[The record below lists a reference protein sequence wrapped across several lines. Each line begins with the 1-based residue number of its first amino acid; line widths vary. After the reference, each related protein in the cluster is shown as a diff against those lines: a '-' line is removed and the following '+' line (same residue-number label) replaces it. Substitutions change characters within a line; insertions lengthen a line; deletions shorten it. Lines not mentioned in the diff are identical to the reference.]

1 MVFTPI
7 LQLKNMAMKL
17 KYLTYNFSIVIVTLF
32 IGCQSD
38 NEIADTIY
46 TNGKIYTV
54 NEIQPW
60 VEAVAIKDGKFLL
73 VGTNDE
79 ILALKGAETGI
90 IDLEGKFVMPG
101 MIDVHTHAIE
111 SHVPAVARLTDAMD
125 AEKMV
130 QQIKA
135 HIEADPD
142 KEWYLFGDFGFGLFP
157 GDNGPKELLDDI
169 APGKAIAIMHASGH
183 AFWANS
189 KALELAGITK
199 DTPDPEKGIIARKPN
214 GEAQGGLQESAMVLI
229 WKAAPAFT
237 PEQVEASVEY
247 ANKMYAAAGITATRE
262 AGTVPERW
270 DVVEK
275 MAKEGKVKTRY
286 KIAAHWKSSIT
297 VLHPTNDEV
306 KELLIENKD
315 KESDI
320 VKLDALKIMVDGVP
334 ASRTSLMKKPFLD
347 KPESHGVQN
356 VSTDDLNKAVLE
368 YDKLGVPSMMH
379 VIGDQATKL
388 ALDAVEGA
396 REENGVSGLRH
407 HLSHCVVV
415 DEKDLPRF
423 KELDVV
429 VDFSPFF
436 PYRGTVHNNHI
447 PAVGEEDFAK
457 WYAVKSMMDQG
468 VVVAIATDYPV
479 SELNPF
485 VHMESAHTR
494 MDPHGLNTEP
504 HTPEEAI
511 TVAQAIKAYTW
522 NPAYILGWEKEIG
535 SIEVGKLADMIILD
549 HNPLE
554 VSSPEISEIK
564 VLKTLLSGEVIYDI
578 KASLGQQINTEES
591 RLLALNN
598 LKATGHICSM
608 HLH

>member
-1 MVFTPI
+1 MRLLRMLYAI
-7 LQLKNMAMKL
+7 KSGGNNMKL
-17 KYLTYNFSIVIVTLF
+17 FRIFTVVILVILA
-32 IGCQSD
+32 GCT
-38 NEIADTIY
+38 NNNKEIADVIY
-46 TNGKIYTV
+46 KNGKIYTV
-54 NEIQPW
+54 NESQPW
-60 VEAVAIKDGKFLL
+60 AEAVAIKDGKFLL

-79 ILALKGAETGI
+79 VLNLKGAETEI
-90 IDLEGKFVMPG
+90 IDLNGKFVMPG

-111 SHVPAVARLTDAMD
+111 SHVPAMARLTDAMD
-125 AEKMV
+125 ADKMV

-169 APGKAIAIMHASGH
+169 AHGKAIAVMHASGH

-199 DTPDPEKGIIARKPN
+199 DTPDPEMGIIARKPN
-214 GEAQGGLQESAMVLI
+214 GEPQGGLQESAMRLI
-229 WKAAPAFT
+229 WKVAPAFT
-237 PEQVEASVEY
+237 DEQVEASVEY

-262 AGTVPERW
+262 AGTVPQRW

-286 KIAAHWKSSIT
+286 KIAAHWESSVT
-297 VLHPTNDEV
+297 VLVPTNDEV

-320 VKLDALKIMVDGVP
+320 VKFDALKIMVDGVP

-347 KPESHGVQN
+347 KPDSYGTQN

-368 YDKLGVPSMMH
+368 YDKLGITSMMH
-379 VIGDQATKL
+379 VIGDQAAKI

-396 REENGVSGLRH
+396 QKANGVSGLRH
-407 HLSHCVVV
+407 HLSHCVSV
-415 DEKDLPRF
+415 DGKDLPRF

-436 PYRGTVHNNHI
+436 PYRGDVHKNHI

-457 WYAVKSMMDQG
+457 WYAVKSMMDAG
-468 VVVAIATDYPV
+468 VVTAIATDYPV

-494 MDPHGLNTEP
+494 MDPHGLSTDQLA
-504 HTPEEAI
+504 PEEAI

-522 NPAYILGWEKEIG
+522 NPAYILGWEKEVG
-535 SIEVGKLADMIILD
+535 SIETGKLVDMIVLD
-549 HNPLE
+549 QNPFD
-554 VSSPEISEIK
+554 VAAADISEIK
-564 VLKTLLSGEVIYDI
+564 VLKTLLSGQIIYDVNT
-578 KASLGQQINTEES
+578 SLGLIYNPEAY
-591 RLLALNN
+591 RLLALSNF
-598 LKATGHICSM
+598 KASGHICS
-608 HLH
+608 LH

>member
-1 MVFTPI
+1 MKKNLLILLALISILISCTDSKPI
-7 LQLKNMAMKL
+7 DL
-17 KYLTYNFSIVIVTLF
+17 
-32 IGCQSD
+32 
-38 NEIADTIY
+38 ADTIY

-54 NEIQPW
+54 NEAQPW
-60 VEAVAIKDGKFLL
+60 AEALAIKEGKFLL

-79 ILALKGAETGI
+79 ILALKGEETKV
-90 IDLEGKFVMPG
+90 IDLKGKFVMPG

-111 SHVPAVARLTDAMD
+111 SHVPAVARLSDAGD
-125 AEKMV
+125 ADKIV

-169 APGKAIAIMHASGH
+169 APGKAIAVMHASGH

-189 KALELAGITK
+189 KALELAGITA
-199 DTPDPEKGIIARKPN
+199 DTEDPEMGIIARKPN
-214 GEAQGGLQESAMVLI
+214 GEPQGGLQESAMVLI
-229 WKAAPAFT
+229 WNVAPAFT
-237 PEQVEASVEY
+237 TEEVEASVEY

-286 KIAAHWKSSIT
+286 KMAAHWQSSIVT
-297 VLHPTNDEV
+297 LHPSNDEV

-320 VKLDALKIMVDGVP
+320 VKFDALKIMVDGVP

-347 KPESHGVQN
+347 KPESLGVQN
-356 VSTDDLNKAVLE
+356 LSTDDLNKAVSE
-368 YDKLGVPSMMH
+368 YDKLGVASMMH
-379 VIGDQATKL
+379 VIGDQAAVL

-396 REENGVSGLRH
+396 REANGVSGLRH

-415 DEKDLPRF
+415 DKKDLPRF

-457 WYAVKSMMDQG
+457 WYAVKSMMDAG

-494 MDPHGLNTEP
+494 MDPHGLNAEQLAP
-504 HTPEEAI
+504 DEAI
-511 TVAQAIKAYTW
+511 SVEAAIKAYTW
-522 NPAYILGWEKEIG
+522 NPAYILGWEKKIG
-535 SIEVGKLADMIILD
+535 SLETGKLADMIVLD
-549 HNPLE
+549 QNPFD
-554 VSSPEISEIK
+554 VRAADISEIK
-564 VLKTLLSGEVIYDI
+564 VLKTLLSGEVIFD
-578 KASLGQQINTEES
+578 ANSDLGYLIDSEES
-591 RLLALNN
+591 RLKALNN
-598 LKATGHICSM
+598 FKASGHICSK
-608 HLH
+608 H

>member
-1 MVFTPI
+1 MKKNLLILLALISILISCTDSKPI
-7 LQLKNMAMKL
+7 DL
-17 KYLTYNFSIVIVTLF
+17 
-32 IGCQSD
+32 
-38 NEIADTIY
+38 ADTIY

-54 NEIQPW
+54 NEAQPW
-60 VEAVAIKDGKFLL
+60 AEALAIKEGKFLL

-79 ILALKGAETGI
+79 ILALKGEETKV
-90 IDLEGKFVMPG
+90 IDLKGKFVMPG

-111 SHVPAVARLTDAMD
+111 SHVPAVARLSDAGD
-125 AEKMV
+125 ADKIV

-169 APGKAIAIMHASGH
+169 APGKAIAVMHASGH

-189 KALELAGITK
+189 KALELAGITA
-199 DTPDPEKGIIARKPN
+199 DTEDPEMGIIARKPN
-214 GEAQGGLQESAMVLI
+214 GEPQGGLQESAMVLI
-229 WKAAPAFT
+229 WNVAPAFT
-237 PEQVEASVEY
+237 TEEVEASVEY

-286 KIAAHWKSSIT
+286 KMAAHWQSSI
-297 VLHPTNDEV
+297 V
-306 KELLIENKD
+306 
-315 KESDI
+315 
-320 VKLDALKIMVDGVP
+320 
-334 ASRTSLMKKPFLD
+334 TSLMKKPFLD
-347 KPESHGVQN
+347 KPESLGVQN
-356 VSTDDLNKAVLE
+356 LSTDDLNKAVSE
-368 YDKLGVPSMMH
+368 YDKLGVASMMH
-379 VIGDQATKL
+379 VIGDQAAVL

-396 REENGVSGLRH
+396 REANGVSGLRH

-415 DEKDLPRF
+415 DKKDLPRF

-457 WYAVKSMMDQG
+457 WYAVKSMMDAG

-494 MDPHGLNTEP
+494 MDPHGLNAEQLAP
-504 HTPEEAI
+504 DEAI
-511 TVAQAIKAYTW
+511 SVEAAIKAYTW
-522 NPAYILGWEKEIG
+522 NPAYILGWEKKIG
-535 SIEVGKLADMIILD
+535 SLETGKLADMIVLD
-549 HNPLE
+549 QNPFD
-554 VSSPEISEIK
+554 VRAADISEIK
-564 VLKTLLSGEVIYDI
+564 VLKTLLSGEVIFD
-578 KASLGQQINTEES
+578 ANSDLGYLIDSEES
-591 RLLALNN
+591 RLKALNN
-598 LKATGHICSM
+598 FKASGHICSK
-608 HLH
+608 H

>member
-1 MVFTPI
+1 MKKNLLILLALISILISCTDSKPI
-7 LQLKNMAMKL
+7 DL
-17 KYLTYNFSIVIVTLF
+17 
-32 IGCQSD
+32 
-38 NEIADTIY
+38 ADTIY

-54 NEIQPW
+54 NEAQPW
-60 VEAVAIKDGKFLL
+60 AEALAIKEGKFLL

-79 ILALKGAETGI
+79 ILALKGEETKV
-90 IDLEGKFVMPG
+90 IDLKGKFVMPG

-111 SHVPAVARLTDAMD
+111 SHVPAVARLSDAGD
-125 AEKMV
+125 ADKIV

-157 GDNGPKELLDDI
+157 GDNCPKELLDDI
-169 APGKAIAIMHASGH
+169 APGKAIAVMHASGH

-189 KALELAGITK
+189 KALELAGITA
-199 DTPDPEKGIIARKPN
+199 DTEDPEMGIIARKPN
-214 GEAQGGLQESAMVLI
+214 GEPQGGLQESAMVLI
-229 WKAAPAFT
+229 WNVAPAFT
-237 PEQVEASVEY
+237 TEEVEASVEY

-286 KIAAHWKSSIT
+286 KMAAHWQSSIVT
-297 VLHPTNDEV
+297 LHPSNDEV

-320 VKLDALKIMVDGVP
+320 VKFDALKIMVDGVP

-347 KPESHGVQN
+347 KPESLGVQN
-356 VSTDDLNKAVLE
+356 LSTDDLNKAVSE
-368 YDKLGVPSMMH
+368 YDKLGVASMMH
-379 VIGDQATKL
+379 VIGDQAAVL

-396 REENGVSGLRH
+396 REANGVSGLRH

-415 DEKDLPRF
+415 DKKDLPRF

-457 WYAVKSMMDQG
+457 WYAVKSMMDAG

-494 MDPHGLNTEP
+494 MDPHGLNAEQLAP
-504 HTPEEAI
+504 DEAI
-511 TVAQAIKAYTW
+511 SVEAAIKAYTW
-522 NPAYILGWEKEIG
+522 NPAYILGWEKKIG
-535 SIEVGKLADMIILD
+535 SLETGKLADMIVLD
-549 HNPLE
+549 QNPFD
-554 VSSPEISEIK
+554 VRAADISEIK
-564 VLKTLLSGEVIYDI
+564 VLKTLLSGEVIFD
-578 KASLGQQINTEES
+578 ANSDLGYLIDSEES
-591 RLLALNN
+591 RLKALNN
-598 LKATGHICSM
+598 FKASGHICSK
-608 HLH
+608 H